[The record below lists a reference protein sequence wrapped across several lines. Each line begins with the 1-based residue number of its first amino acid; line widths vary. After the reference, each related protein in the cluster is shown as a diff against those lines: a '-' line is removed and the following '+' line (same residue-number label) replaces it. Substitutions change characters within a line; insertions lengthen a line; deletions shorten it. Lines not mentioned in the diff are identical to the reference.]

1 MENVYVEL
9 PVKVPEYLQDEE
21 IISEPVE
28 LIPNVDDEVRI
39 TSEYDYSDYLETII
53 ANQEIITSNQ
63 EIIIDS
69 NAQILN
75 AALGCDNVLVLTII
89 VFSGFWLV
97 KAVFMKFF

>member
-28 LIPNVDDEVRI
+28 LIPNVDDEVKI

-53 ANQEIITSNQ
+53 ANQETIKTNQ

-89 VFSGFWLV
+89 VFSAFWLV

>member
-1 MENVYVEL
+1 MENAFVEL
-9 PVKVPEYLQDEE
+9 PVKVPEYLQDED

-28 LIPNVDDEVRI
+28 LIPNVDEEVSI
-39 TSEYDYSDYLETII
+39 TTEYDYSDYLESVI
-53 ANQEIITSNQ
+53 ANQEIIITNQ
-63 EIIIDS
+63 ETIIES

-89 VFSGFWLV
+89 VFAGFWLV

>member
-28 LIPNVDDEVRI
+28 LVPNVEDEI
-39 TSEYDYSDYLETII
+39 NLTTEYDYSDYLESII
-53 ANQEIITSNQ
+53 ANQETIITNQ
-63 EIIIDS
+63 EIIVES

-75 AALGCDNVLVLTII
+75 AVLGCDNVLVLTII

-97 KAVFMKFF
+97 KSIFMKFF